1 MRAYGAS
8 PREVRNCSQTKN
20 QSGNEDCSR
29 AFHAIVSISMAASQP
44 LQLRQD
50 ILALTNQEY
59 LQGFLLDGQISV
71 QRYNRCS
78 CHRPA

>member
-1 MRAYGAS
+1 MGHHARG
-8 PREVRNCSQTKN
+8 VRSCGQTKN

-50 ILALTNQEY
+50 ILALR
-59 LQGFLLDGQISV
+59 LIKSIFRDS
-71 QRYNRCS
+71 CS
-78 CHRPA
+78 TDK